1 MRSYFIV
8 CIVANLTQYSCF
20 ISRKIG
26 EYTEARE
33 FIKSREMA
41 QLSDL
46 SMVVGWDLGCPV

>member
-1 MRSYFIV
+1 MNVREHMRSYFIV

-20 ISRKIG
+20 ISGKIG

-46 SMVVGWDLGCPV
+46 SMVVG